1 MRRTGLWRF
10 VSTKC
15 ATVYPT
21 PYDIQLKIISSMK
34 VMICLLKISELLQ
47 TELAA
52 VRLAVGQI
60 LKVGLT

>member
-1 MRRTGLWRF
+1 
-10 VSTKC
+10 
-15 ATVYPT
+15 
-21 PYDIQLKIISSMK
+21 MK

-52 VRLAVGQI
+52 VRLAVWQL